1 MELSKIRER
10 IIKGLED
17 FLTNAESENIVKSA
31 YRIKNLL
38 SAIKDIA
45 EIEKLYSEQTYE
57 TVRRLV
63 IQELITKYPAIAT
76 LLQNEL
82 STV

>member
-1 MELSKIRER
+1 MELSRIRER
-10 IIKGLED
+10 IIEGLEE
-17 FLTNAESENIVKSA
+17 FLINAESKDIVKSA

-45 EIEKLYSEQTYE
+45 EIEKIYSEQTYE

-63 IQELITKYPAIAT
+63 IQELITKYPTIAT

>member
-1 MELSKIRER
+1 MELDKIRMR
-10 IIKGLED
+10 IIEGLED
-17 FLTNAESENIVKSA
+17 FLMNAESKDIVKSA

-63 IQELITKYPAIAT
+63 IQELITKYPTIAA

>member
-1 MELSKIRER
+1 MELNRIRER
-10 IIKGLED
+10 IIQGLED
-17 FLTNAESENIVKSA
+17 FLLNAESKDIVKSA

-63 IQELITKYPAIAT
+63 IQELITKYPTIAT

>member
-1 MELSKIRER
+1 MELNRIRER

-17 FLTNAESENIVKSA
+17 FLMNAESKDIVKSA

-63 IQELITKYPAIAT
+63 IQELITKYPTIAT